1 MDDKVIRNAVDD
13 VQLIKQVLDNTSNSL
28 TAFSRIFILWG
39 VLLLAVNLLGL
50 AVFPANAGILYSPIL
65 SYSIDAVI
73 FIAAVAIY
81 FSISKR
87 TPLTGL
93 SKKLMTIWV
102 CILISDIIISFLTIG
117 LSRVLDVQLANTF
130 PVVIMSLA
138 FGMLCMHI
146 FTNYKFPAVLAAIY
160 LLIAIFFWQ
169 CIPAMPYSV
178 SFKLPYV
185 SIFILPSA
193 FLILGFY
200 LEFRRG
206 RGISK

>member
-13 VQLIKQVLDNTSNSL
+13 VQLIKQVIDNTSNSL

-39 VLLLAVNLLGL
+39 ILLIVVNLIGL
-50 AVFPANAGILYSPIL
+50 AVFPANAGILNSPVWGYL
-65 SYSIDAVI
+65 IDAVI
-73 FIAAVAIY
+73 FIAAAAIY
-81 FSISKR
+81 LSISKR

-102 CILISDIIISFLTIG
+102 CILISDIIISFLTII
-117 LSRVLDVQLANTF
+117 LCNVLDVQLVNTF
-130 PVVIMSLA
+130 PVIVMSLA

-160 LLIAIFFWQ
+160 FLIAVFFWQ
-169 CIPAMPYSV
+169 CIPAIPYSV
-178 SFKLPYV
+178 SFMIPYV
-185 SIFILPSA
+185 SIFVLPSA

-206 RGISK
+206 RGISA